1 MGVSVGSVY
10 AAVNVMYVVD
20 IMNGWMDIILCDM
33 VEQVGLWGWGHGV
46 SGWGEVGWVGRS
58 PLYIRTYIP
67 RYSKIAVSWKICKC
81 AIQLRPQI
89 FSD

>member
-20 IMNGWMDIILCDM
+20 IMNEWMDIILCDM

-46 SGWGEVGWVGRS
+46 SGWVGRS
-58 PLYIRTYIP
+58 PLYICTYVRT
-67 RYSKIAVSWKICKC
+67 
-81 AIQLRPQI
+81 
-89 FSD
+89 

>member
-1 MGVSVGSVY
+1 
-10 AAVNVMYVVD
+10 
-20 IMNGWMDIILCDM
+20 MDIILCDM

-46 SGWGEVGWVGRS
+46 SGWGGVGLVGRS
-58 PLYIRTYIP
+58 PLYICTYIP
-67 RYSKIAVSWKICKC
+67 RYSEIAVSWKICKW